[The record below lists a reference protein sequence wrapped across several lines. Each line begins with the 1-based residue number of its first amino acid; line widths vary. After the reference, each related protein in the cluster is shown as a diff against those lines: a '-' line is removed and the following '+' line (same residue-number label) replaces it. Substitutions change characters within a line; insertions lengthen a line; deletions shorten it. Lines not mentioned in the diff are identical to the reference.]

1 MPPGAVPRKRSVP
14 VPPSPVTEP
23 AGQETRI
30 VTRCRRKGPLNL
42 RHDTTKIGIMAQKI
56 TIDAAGRLVIPKPL
70 RERFGLSA
78 GSELYI
84 EAEEGGLRLS
94 LRRPEP
100 TLRERDGYLV
110 LDLGDAPVPDV
121 DHRQERDRRLRDL
134 VDFALRR

>member
-1 MPPGAVPRKRSVP
+1 M
-14 VPPSPVTEP
+14 
-23 AGQETRI
+23 
-30 VTRCRRKGPLNL
+30 NL
-42 RHDTTKIGIMAQKI
+42 RHDTITIGIMAQKI

-78 GSELYI
+78 GSKLYI

-110 LDLGDAPVPDV
+110 LDLGDAPTPDV
-121 DHRQERDRRLRDL
+121 DHREERDRRLRNL
-134 VDFALRR
+134 VAFAFRR